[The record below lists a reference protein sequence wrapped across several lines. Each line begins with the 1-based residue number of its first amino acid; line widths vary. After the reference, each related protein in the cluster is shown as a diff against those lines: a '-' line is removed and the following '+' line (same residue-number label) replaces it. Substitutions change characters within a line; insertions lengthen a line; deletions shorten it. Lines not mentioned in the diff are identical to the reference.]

1 MITKAFL
8 DLLHTT
14 PEVYQLVGG
23 RIQPNF
29 IKKGT
34 ALPAVYVLSDRME
47 KLGCYDPQGT
57 HTGILEIG
65 VHAESYVDAQNIV
78 DQIRDALDEFTGTVS
93 NVGIKIM
100 NGQVLGDNSDEDTEV
115 HIKIIEY
122 EAIAESK

>member
-14 PEVYQLVGG
+14 PEVSQLVDG

-47 KLGCYDPQGT
+47 KQGCYDSQGT

-65 VHAESYVDAQNIV
+65 IHAETYEEAQDVVDA
-78 DQIRDALDEFTGTVS
+78 IRNTLDEFSGTVS
-93 NVGIKIM
+93 NVGIVIM

-115 HIKIIEY
+115 HIKVVEY
-122 EAIAESK
+122 EAIAEPK